1 MIRRRSVG
9 SRNKVALL
17 VAVSL
22 VLAACGGAESSSTT
36 VDTTSAPATS
46 APATTTQEGS
56 SSTSQPATT
65 STMAVDARI
74 AACAEEGPVLIY
86 GNPPQTFWDTVIP
99 GFQQSLPGVEV
110 ETVDLGGQ
118 EMIQRYLSEA
128 SVAGERSADIL
139 VESGPQTWLTLVEEG
154 AVRDY
159 EPMVEGGLPA
169 SAVLMPSVYALEMT
183 PAIIVYNKVIFDEES
198 APHSY
203 ADMIAVAEE
212 YPGKITTY
220 DITNT
225 FGYAMFYS
233 FVTDVPGG
241 WAILESLLPATS
253 PEASG
258 GAMANK
264 VAQGEYV
271 AAYMMSGLLTGL
283 LDDLGIE
290 ELVGWSYAEDGV
302 NLLPRGMA
310 VTNAGQSP
318 NCAELFVDYL
328 LSSEGQTAAC
338 TNGMFAIGEGLD
350 EACAGNTVGAVS
362 DQVGEGNIWIVPY
375 AADLAESQDE
385 ITTRWQGLAGG

>member
-1 MIRRRSVG
+1 MIRRRPVG
-9 SRNKVALL
+9 SRSKVALL
-17 VAVSL
+17 VVVAV
-22 VLAACGGAESSSTT
+22 VLAACAGAESGSTT
-36 VDTTSAPATS
+36 IAATSAPATS
-46 APATTTQEGS
+46 VPATTVQES
-56 SSTSQPATT
+56 SSTTSQPAVTT
-65 STMAVDARI
+65 TTPVDVRL

-99 GFQQSLPGVEV
+99 GFQQSIPGVEI

-159 EPMVEGGLPA
+159 EPTVEGGLPA

-198 APHSY
+198 APRSY
-203 ADMIAVAEE
+203 ADLIGVAEE
-212 YPGKITTY
+212 YPGQITTY

-241 WAILESLLPATS
+241 WGVLESLLPATS

-290 ELVGWSYAEDGV
+290 ELVGWSYPEDGV
-302 NLLPRGMA
+302 NFLPRGMA

-328 LSSEGQTAAC
+328 LSAEGQTAAC
-338 TNGMFAIGEGLD
+338 TNGMFALREDLD
-350 EACAGNTVGAVS
+350 EACAGNTVSAVS
-362 DQVGEGNIWIVPY
+362 DLVGADNIWIVPY
-375 AADLAESQDE
+375 SADLAESQDE

>member
-1 MIRRRSVG
+1 
-9 SRNKVALL
+9 
-17 VAVSL
+17 
-22 VLAACGGAESSSTT
+22 
-36 VDTTSAPATS
+36 VD
-46 APATTTQEGS
+46 
-56 SSTSQPATT
+56 
-65 STMAVDARI
+65 VRI

-99 GFQQSLPGVEV
+99 GFQQSMPGVEI

-118 EMIQRYLSEA
+118 ELIQRYLSEA
-128 SVAGERSADIL
+128 SVAGARSADIL

-154 AVRDY
+154 AVREY
-159 EPMVEGGLPA
+159 EPTVEGGLPA

-183 PAIIVYNKVIFDEES
+183 PSIIVYNKVIFDEES
-198 APHSY
+198 APRSY
-203 ADMIAVAEE
+203 ADLLGVAEE
-212 YPGKITTY
+212 YPGRIATY

-241 WAILESLLPATS
+241 WEILESLLPATS
-253 PEASG
+253 PEASA

-302 NLLPRGMA
+302 NFLPRGMA
-310 VTNAGQSP
+310 VTNAGQNP
-318 NCAELFVDYL
+318 TCAELFVDYL
-328 LSSEGQTAAC
+328 FSAEGQIAAC
-338 TNGMFAIGEGLD
+338 TNGMFAPRDDID
-350 EACAGNTVGAVS
+350 EACAGSTVSAVSTQVGADNV
-362 DQVGEGNIWIVPY
+362 WIVPY
-375 AADLAESQDE
+375 SADLAEKQDE
-385 ITTRWQGLAGG
+385 ITTQWQSLLSG